1 VSRSGL
7 AARSAVVALLAVAPY
22 LLDNYRT
29 FLLTEILVFGLF
41 AASLDLLI
49 GYAGLASL
57 GHGGYFGVGAYAAG
71 LLALHATSNAFA
83 QIAVAA
89 GVAAGVALVT
99 GMFAVRSRGV
109 YFLMLTLAFG
119 QLLWVLAL
127 NWASLTGGSNGI
139 YGIPAPALAGKSRWL
154 VPTDHFYWYTLGV
167 FLVGY
172 AVLQLIVGS
181 PFGRALAAIRE
192 NETRMRSLGY
202 NVPLYKL
209 AVFTVAGGIA
219 GYAGALACQQPR
231 FFSPEGMSFEVSA
244 VAVVAII
251 IGGQRSLLGAVLGAA
266 VYYVLRDQLSGVLSS
281 HWELALG
288 ATFVLVVYLLPGGIV
303 GGGRW
308 VRRRVTVGGGR
319 WLGRRLTA

>member
-1 VSRSGL
+1 V
-7 AARSAVVALLAVAPY
+7 LLATAPF

-41 AASLDLLI
+41 AASLDLLV
-49 GYAGLASL
+49 GYSGLASL

-83 QIAVAA
+83 QIAVAT
-89 GVAAGVALVT
+89 GIAAGVALVT
-99 GMFAVRSRGV
+99 GVFAVRSRGV

-127 NWASLTGGSNGI
+127 NWSSLTGGSNGI
-139 YGIPAPALAGKSRWL
+139 YGLPIPTLAGASNWL
-154 VPTDHFYWYTLGV
+154 VSRDHFYWYTLAAFV
-167 FLVGY
+167 SGY
-172 AVLQLIVGS
+172 AVLRAVAGS

-202 NVPLYKL
+202 NVALYKL
-209 AVFTVAGGIA
+209 AVFTVAGGMA

-231 FFSPEGMSFEVSA
+231 YFSPDGMSFEVSA

-251 IGGQRSLLGAVLGAA
+251 IGGRRSLLGAVLGAA
-266 VYYVLRDQLSGVLSS
+266 VYYVLRDQLADVLAS
-281 HWELALG
+281 HWEIVLG
-288 ATFVLVVYLLPGGIV
+288 AIFVVVVYLLPGGL
-303 GGGRW
+303 
-308 VRRRVTVGGGR
+308 VGGGR
-319 WLGRRLTA
+319 WLRRRIAG

>member
-1 VSRSGL
+1 VSPLGIS
-7 AARSAVVALLAVAPY
+7 ARVAVVALLAVAPFI
-22 LLDNYRT
+22 LDNYRT

-49 GYAGLASL
+49 GYSGLASL

-71 LLALHATSNAFA
+71 LLGLHATSNAFA

-89 GVAAGVALVT
+89 AVAAGVALVT
-99 GMFAVRSRGV
+99 GVFAVRSRGV

-127 NWASLTGGSNGI
+127 NWTSLTGGSNGI
-139 YGIPAPALAGKSRWL
+139 YGLPVATFAGSSKWL
-154 VPTDHFYWYTLGV
+154 VGTDHFYWYTLCA

-172 AVLQLIVGS
+172 LVLRVVVSS
-181 PFGRALAAIRE
+181 PFGRSLAGIRE

-209 AVFTVAGGIA
+209 AVFSVAGGIA
-219 GYAGALACQQPR
+219 GFAGALACQQPR

-251 IGGQRSLLGAVLGAA
+251 IGGRRSLLGAVLGAA
-266 VYYVLRDQLSGVLSS
+266 VYYILRDQLSGVLSS

-288 ATFVLVVYLLPGGIV
+288 AVFVLVVYLLPQGV
-303 GGGRW
+303 
-308 VRRRVTVGGGR
+308 VGGGR
-319 WLGRRLTA
+319 WLRRRFAT

>member
-1 VSRSGL
+1 MTRLGL
-7 AARSAVVALLAVAPY
+7 AARAGVVVLLALAPL

-29 FLLTEILVFGLF
+29 FLLSEILVFGLF

-49 GYAGLASL
+49 GYSGLASL

-71 LLALHATSNAFA
+71 LLGLHATSNAFA
-83 QIAVAA
+83 QIGVATA
-89 GVAAGVALVT
+89 VAAGVALVT

-127 NWASLTGGSNGI
+127 NWSSLTGGSNGI
-139 YGIPAPALAGKSRWL
+139 YGLPVATLAGKSTWL
-154 VPTDHFYWYTLGV
+154 LGTDHFYWYVLSV

-172 AVLQLIVGS
+172 LVLRVIVAS
-181 PFGRALAAIRE
+181 PFGRALAGIRE

-209 AVFTVAGGIA
+209 AVFTVAGGVA

-244 VAVVAII
+244 VAVVAIV
-251 IGGQRSLLGAVLGAA
+251 IGGRHSLLGAVLGAG

-288 ATFVLVVYLLPGGIV
+288 AVFVVVVYLLPHGIV

-308 VRRRVTVGGGR
+308 VRRRFS
-319 WLGRRLTA
+319 W